1 MPPFLH
7 TRARKRQRQRDAS
20 KRYRDAKRQR
30 QQPMRTLSF
39 CAITHNPDDYDE
51 GVTLLINYRN
61 AVEDI
66 VLLLLKKENG
76 VFVERTVHTT
86 PSTFVKCWDIDVCP
100 FPFQ

>member
-20 KRYRDAKRQR
+20 KRYREAKRQR
-30 QQPMRTLSF
+30 QLVRTLSF
-39 CAITHNPDDYDE
+39 SGDRHNPDDYDE
-51 GVTLLINYRN
+51 GVTLLVNYRN

-66 VLLLLKKENG
+66 VLHLLKKENG

-100 FPFQ
+100 FPF